1 MNKEL
6 KGSIM
11 LGIAAL
17 IWGSSFIV
25 MKSAVDFLT
34 PAVLLSIRFVLA
46 SIFLSILFFKYIK
59 VFPRDK
65 MKGALITGGCLFIA
79 YYVQTWG
86 LQYTT
91 PGKNAFLTA
100 IYCAIVPF
108 LVWLFYKKRPD
119 IYNFIAAF
127 LCVIGIGFVSLN
139 GDLSMNLGDIL
150 TLCGGFLYAIHIL
163 MVQHFSKDL
172 NEGAFTAIQFVG
184 GAILA
189 CIVAII
195 FEDIQIITQ
204 IQSSIF
210 FQIFYLAFFATA
222 MTMVCQTIG
231 QKYTNECRASLILS
245 LESVFGVLFSVL
257 FYGEVLSIPIIIGF
271 AIIFIALI
279 ISETKLS
286 FLKTKKIVNT
296 FIVLIVFIS
305 TLTVSN
311 VQAKEQL
318 KVEAPYAYV
327 YNLSTQQVLYTKNEN
342 KKIYPASMTKV
353 MTALVAL
360 ENMDNLDTVISIQE
374 YDLKGLW
381 EAGASVAN
389 FEVKEKVTYLDLLYA
404 IILPSGADACR
415 ATSRVLFGSEE
426 KMVEAMNKK
435 AKELGLKN
443 THFVNSTGL
452 HHDQHYTT
460 VHDMAVITK
469 TALKNPTFKKIFTT
483 RSYRT
488 QTTNH
493 YMAASILKVYWKQR
507 VGISHIL
514 GCKTGYTDMS
524 KSCLTC
530 LVKSQNQEIICV
542 FAKESGSD
550 KYVSDAKKVIEY
562 YNRNYHLI
570 TAIHKNDRLT
580 NIKIKDGV
588 KESYDI
594 NASNDVKIFVDK
606 AIQVKNI
613 QVQYEGSQELL
624 APTKKDAQVGKIRLI
639 YNDQIIRELDVSIGE
654 SIDATNFAKFCRY
667 VKKNLAML
675 TLLMSFIMILI
686 VLIIIFFRKKSQKKK
701 LAYKKYR
708 ESKLGK

>member
-222 MTMVCQTIG
+222 MTMVCQTVG

-342 KKIYPASMTKV
+342 KK
-353 MTALVAL
+353 
-360 ENMDNLDTVISIQE
+360 
-374 YDLKGLW
+374 
-381 EAGASVAN
+381 
-389 FEVKEKVTYLDLLYA
+389 
-404 IILPSGADACR
+404 
-415 ATSRVLFGSEE
+415 
-426 KMVEAMNKK
+426 
-435 AKELGLKN
+435 
-443 THFVNSTGL
+443 
-452 HHDQHYTT
+452 
-460 VHDMAVITK
+460 
-469 TALKNPTFKKIFTT
+469 
-483 RSYRT
+483 
-488 QTTNH
+488 
-493 YMAASILKVYWKQR
+493 
-507 VGISHIL
+507 
-514 GCKTGYTDMS
+514 
-524 KSCLTC
+524 
-530 LVKSQNQEIICV
+530 
-542 FAKESGSD
+542 
-550 KYVSDAKKVIEY
+550 
-562 YNRNYHLI
+562 
-570 TAIHKNDRLT
+570 
-580 NIKIKDGV
+580 
-588 KESYDI
+588 
-594 NASNDVKIFVDK
+594 
-606 AIQVKNI
+606 
-613 QVQYEGSQELL
+613 
-624 APTKKDAQVGKIRLI
+624 
-639 YNDQIIRELDVSIGE
+639 
-654 SIDATNFAKFCRY
+654 
-667 VKKNLAML
+667 
-675 TLLMSFIMILI
+675 
-686 VLIIIFFRKKSQKKK
+686 
-701 LAYKKYR
+701 
-708 ESKLGK
+708 